1 MTAARGGG
9 ILCMNNLLDIAR
21 GAYSRLPPQTRSTL
35 ASFLR
40 FIPED
45 LKWGSSYRAWRAVLT
60 EARSDPAIA
69 RQRQDRARL
78 AMVTAA
84 ARGSRYY
91 RALFED
97 IFGRGFEPAH
107 LLADI
112 DWTRI
117 PVLSSESVVAHARD
131 MCTRPPETL
140 DTGSTGGSSGTPVK
154 FYLDRN
160 RSPIEYAFV
169 HEAWS
174 RAGFHAGDPRC
185 VFRGVELSN
194 TDETHMQYDP
204 ALAELRCSV
213 FHMTDATM
221 RGYYDAIVN
230 RGIRFI
236 HGYPSAIAIFAAY
249 LLRAGLAPLAQIA
262 GVFPTSER
270 FSADQHDI
278 VRQAFARATL
288 VPFYGLSEKVAF
300 ACALPDDPDVFAFDP
315 LYGYTEL
322 VDDSGALVVT
332 PGASGRIVSTG
343 LLFPGMPFIRY
354 DTGDSA
360 QLVETPRASN
370 GYRLTLRGITP
381 KHGTEYLLG
390 RSGSLIAVK
399 GIISNLQGTAYGI
412 REYQFYQDTPGEA
425 VVRLVPL
432 SGATDFS
439 SYRELIN
446 RKLAGELRMAV
457 EIVDRIATTPR
468 GKRKFI
474 DQRLD
479 LKHALASQQQGRAAS
494 AHPAA
499 APAL

>member
-1 MTAARGGG
+1 
-9 ILCMNNLLDIAR
+9 MNNLLDIAR

-40 FIPED
+40 FVPED
-45 LKWGSSYRAWRAVLT
+45 LKWGSIYRTWRALLAEV
-60 EARSDPAIA
+60 RSDPAIV
-69 RQRQDRARL
+69 RHQQDRARL
-78 AMVTAA
+78 AMVAA
-84 ARGSRYY
+84 ARQSPYY

-97 IFGRGFEPAH
+97 IFGSGFEPAQ
-107 LLADI
+107 LLAEAN
-112 DWTRI
+112 WVRI
-117 PVLSSESVVAHARD
+117 PILSSATVAAKARD
-131 MCTRPPETL
+131 LCTRPPETL
-140 DTGSTGGSSGTPVK
+140 DTGSTGGSSGAPVK

-160 RSPIEYAFV
+160 RSPVEYAFV
-169 HEAWS
+169 HDAWS
-174 RAGFHAGDPRC
+174 RAGFRPGDPRC
-185 VFRGVELSN
+185 VFRGVELSKA
-194 TDETHMQYDP
+194 EATHMQYDP

-213 FHMTDATM
+213 FHLTDATM
-221 RGYYDAIVN
+221 RGYYDEIVD

-249 LLRAGLAPLAQIA
+249 LARAGLAPFSQIA

-278 VRQAFARATL
+278 VRQAFNRATL

-300 ACALPDDPDVFAFDP
+300 ACALPDDADVFAFDP

-322 VDDSGALVVT
+322 VDDSGAPVVV
-332 PGASGRIVSTG
+332 PGAPGRIISTG

-354 DTGDSA
+354 DTGDGA
-360 QLVETPRASN
+360 QLVAPPHAAN
-370 GYRLTLRGITP
+370 GHRLTVRAITP

-390 RSGSLIAVK
+390 RSGTLIAVK

-432 SGATDFS
+432 TGATDFS
-439 SYRELIN
+439 SYRELLN
-446 RKLAGELRMAV
+446 RKLAGELRMVV
-457 EIVDRIATTPR
+457 EIVDRIAMTPR

-479 LKHALASQQQGRAAS
+479 LAASLADLQEGRAAA

>member
-1 MTAARGGG
+1 
-9 ILCMNNLLDIAR
+9 MNNLLDIAR

-40 FIPED
+40 FVPED
-45 LKWGSSYRAWRAVLT
+45 LKWGSSYRTWRALLA
-60 EARSDPAIA
+60 EARNDPAIV
-69 RQRQDRARL
+69 RQHQDRARL
-78 AMVTAA
+78 AMVAA
-84 ARGSRYY
+84 ARQSPYY

-97 IFGRGFEPAH
+97 VFGDGFEPAQ
-107 LLADI
+107 LLADAN
-112 DWTRI
+112 WVRI
-117 PVLSSESVVAHARD
+117 PILSSAMVAAQARD
-131 MCTRPPETL
+131 LCTRPPETL
-140 DTGSTGGSSGTPVK
+140 DTGSTGGSSGAPVK

-169 HEAWS
+169 HDAWS
-174 RAGFHAGDPRC
+174 RAGFRPGDPRC
-185 VFRGVELSN
+185 VFRGLELSN
-194 TDETHMQYDP
+194 AEATHMQYDP

-213 FHMTDATM
+213 FHLTDATM
-221 RGYYDAIVN
+221 RGYYDEIVR

-262 GVFPTSER
+262 GVFLTSER
-270 FSADQHDI
+270 FSANQHEI
-278 VRQAFARATL
+278 VRQAFERATL

-300 ACALPDDPDVFAFDP
+300 ACALPGDPDVFAFDP

-322 VDDSGALVVT
+322 VDDSGAPVVVA
-332 PGASGRIVSTG
+332 GASGRIISTG

-360 QLVETPRASN
+360 QLVAPAHAAN
-370 GYRLTLRGITP
+370 GYRLTVRGITP

-412 REYQFYQDTPGEA
+412 REYQFYQDKPGEA

-432 SGATDFS
+432 SGTTDFS
-439 SYRELIN
+439 SYQELLN
-446 RKLAGELRMAV
+446 RKLAGELHMAV

-479 LKHALASQQQGRAAS
+479 LTGALADLQEARAAA
-494 AHPAA
+494 AHAA
-499 APAL
+499 TARAS

>member
-1 MTAARGGG
+1 
-9 ILCMNNLLDIAR
+9 MNNFLDIAR

-40 FIPED
+40 FVPED
-45 LKWGSSYRAWRAVLT
+45 MKWGSRYRTWRSLLA
-60 EARSDPAIA
+60 EARNDPAIVG
-69 RQRQDRARL
+69 QHQDRARL
-78 AMVTAA
+78 AMIAA
-84 ARGSRYY
+84 ARQSRYY

-97 IFGRGFEPAH
+97 IFGSGFEPAQ
-107 LLADI
+107 LLADTN
-112 DWTRI
+112 WVHI
-117 PVLSSESVVAHARD
+117 PILSPATVAAQARD

-154 FYLDRN
+154 FYLDRD
-160 RSPIEYAFV
+160 RSPVEYAFV
-169 HEAWS
+169 HDAWS
-174 RAGFHAGDPRC
+174 RAGFRPGDPRC
-185 VFRGVELSN
+185 VFRGLELSN
-194 TDETHMQYDP
+194 ADATHMQYDP

-213 FHMTDATM
+213 FHLTDATM
-221 RGYYDAIVN
+221 RGYYDEIV
-230 RGIRFI
+230 RRCIRFV

-249 LLRAGLAPLAQIA
+249 LLRTGLAPFAQIA

-270 FSADQHDI
+270 FSADQHDV
-278 VRQAFARATL
+278 VRQAFDRATL

-300 ACALPDDPDVFAFDP
+300 ACALPDDADVFAFDP

-322 VDDSGALVVT
+322 VDDSGAPVVV
-332 PGASGRIVSTG
+332 PGASGRIISTG

-354 DTGDSA
+354 DTGDTA
-360 QLVETPRASN
+360 QLVAPPRAAN
-370 GYRLTLRGITP
+370 GYRLTVCGITP

-439 SYRELIN
+439 SYRELLN
-446 RKLAGELRMAV
+446 RKLAGELHMVV
-457 EIVDRIATTPR
+457 EIVDRIAMTPR
-468 GKRKFI
+468 GKRKLI

-479 LKHALASQQQGRAAS
+479 LTGSLAGLQEGRTAA
-494 AHPAA
+494 AHPAT

>member
-1 MTAARGGG
+1 
-9 ILCMNNLLDIAR
+9 
-21 GAYSRLPPQTRSTL
+21 
-35 ASFLR
+35 
-40 FIPED
+40 
-45 LKWGSSYRAWRAVLT
+45 
-60 EARSDPAIA
+60 
-69 RQRQDRARL
+69 
-78 AMVTAA
+78 
-84 ARGSRYY
+84 
-91 RALFED
+91 
-97 IFGRGFEPAH
+97 
-107 LLADI
+107 
-112 DWTRI
+112 
-117 PVLSSESVVAHARD
+117 
-131 MCTRPPETL
+131 
-140 DTGSTGGSSGTPVK
+140 
-154 FYLDRN
+154 
-160 RSPIEYAFV
+160 
-169 HEAWS
+169 
-174 RAGFHAGDPRC
+174 
-185 VFRGVELSN
+185 
-194 TDETHMQYDP
+194 
-204 ALAELRCSV
+204 
-213 FHMTDATM
+213 MTDATM

-249 LLRAGLAPLAQIA
+249 LLRAGLAPLAEIA

-322 VDDSGALVVT
+322 VDDSGAPLVT

-439 SYRELIN
+439 SYREPIN

-479 LKHALASQQQGRAAS
+479 LKRALDSLQQDRAPS
-494 AHPAA
+494 AHPAT

>member
-1 MTAARGGG
+1 
-9 ILCMNNLLDIAR
+9 
-21 GAYSRLPPQTRSTL
+21 
-35 ASFLR
+35 
-40 FIPED
+40 
-45 LKWGSSYRAWRAVLT
+45 
-60 EARSDPAIA
+60 
-69 RQRQDRARL
+69 
-78 AMVTAA
+78 
-84 ARGSRYY
+84 
-91 RALFED
+91 
-97 IFGRGFEPAH
+97 
-107 LLADI
+107 
-112 DWTRI
+112 
-117 PVLSSESVVAHARD
+117 

-140 DTGSTGGSSGTPVK
+140 DTGSTGGSSGQPVK

-160 RSPIEYAFV
+160 RSPIEYVFV
-169 HEAWS
+169 HDAWS
-174 RAGFHAGDPRC
+174 RAGFRPGDPRC

-194 TDETHMQYDP
+194 AEATHMQYDP

-213 FHMTDATM
+213 FHLTDATM
-221 RGYYDAIVN
+221 RGYYDEIVD

-249 LLRAGLAPLAQIA
+249 LARADLAPFSQIA

-278 VRQAFARATL
+278 VRQAFDRATL

-300 ACALPDDPDVFAFDP
+300 ACALPDDADVFAFDP

-322 VDDSGALVVT
+322 VDDTGAPVVL
-332 PGASGRIVSTG
+332 PGACGRIISTG

-360 QLVETPRASN
+360 QLVAAPHAAN
-370 GYRLTLRGITP
+370 GHRLTVRGITP

-390 RSGSLIAVK
+390 RSGTLIAVK

-412 REYQFYQDTPGEA
+412 WEYQFYQDTPGEA

-432 SGATDFS
+432 TGVTDFS
-439 SYRELIN
+439 SYRDLLN
-446 RKLAGELRMAV
+446 RKLAGELHMVV
-457 EIVDRIATTPR
+457 EIVDRIAMTPR

-479 LKHALASQQQGRAAS
+479 LTRALADLQQGRVALP
-494 AHPAA
+494 HPAA

>member
-1 MTAARGGG
+1 
-9 ILCMNNLLDIAR
+9 MNNFLDIAR

-40 FIPED
+40 FVPED
-45 LKWGSSYRAWRAVLT
+45 LKWGSSYRTWRALLT
-60 EARSDPAIA
+60 EARNDPAIIP
-69 RQRQDRARL
+69 RHQDRARL
-78 AMVTAA
+78 AVVAA
-84 ARGSRYY
+84 ARQSPYY
-91 RALFED
+91 RALFEG
-97 IFGRGFEPAH
+97 IFGVGFEPA
-107 LLADI
+107 LMLAEAN
-112 DWTRI
+112 WVRI
-117 PVLSSESVVAHARD
+117 PILSSAAVAAQARD
-131 MCTRPPETL
+131 MCTRPPEIL
-140 DTGSTGGSSGTPVK
+140 DTGSTGGSSGQPVK

-169 HEAWS
+169 HDAWS
-174 RAGFHAGDPRC
+174 RAGFRPGDPRC

-194 TDETHMQYDP
+194 AEATHMQYDP

-213 FHMTDATM
+213 FHLTDATM
-221 RGYYDAIVN
+221 RGYYDEIVD

-249 LLRAGLAPLAQIA
+249 LARAGLAPMAQIV

-270 FSADQHDI
+270 FSADQNDI
-278 VRQAFARATL
+278 VRQAFDRATL

-300 ACALPDDPDVFAFDP
+300 ACALPNDADVFAFDP

-322 VDDSGALVVT
+322 IDDSGAPVVL
-332 PGASGRIVSTG
+332 PGASGRIISTG

-360 QLVETPRASN
+360 QLVAPPHAAN
-370 GYRLTLRGITP
+370 GHRLTVRAITP

-390 RSGSLIAVK
+390 RSGALIAVK

-432 SGATDFS
+432 TGATDFS
-439 SYRELIN
+439 SYRELLN
-446 RKLAGELRMAV
+446 RKLAGELHMVV
-457 EIVDRIATTPR
+457 EIVDRIAMTPR

-479 LKHALASQQQGRAAS
+479 LTGSLADLQEGRVAS
-494 AHPAA
+494 PRPAA